1 MVKRN
6 PVLQHIPTLRALL
19 FYVKVNLEASK
30 RSTKMGSGLPV
41 LPSLVVN
48 IADFIQHITN
58 GYFQSTVHRVINKT
72 GEERYSMSIFYA
84 YYDEAELEVLP
95 SCREE
100 GKEYANV
107 RVGDCTSLQDFTF
120 PNQASGQGAG
130 CECQFRTMYLLDNVE
145 KT

>member
-1 MVKRN
+1 MKG
-6 PVLQHIPTLRALL
+6 HIHKKVGFRGFESLFETKLDSKTLL

-72 GEERYSMSIFYA
+72 G
-84 YYDEAELEVLP
+84 
-95 SCREE
+95 
-100 GKEYANV
+100 
-107 RVGDCTSLQDFTF
+107 
-120 PNQASGQGAG
+120 
-130 CECQFRTMYLLDNVE
+130 
-145 KT
+145 